1 MKNGSYAWR
10 PARRPELGCWHGRN
24 DLEKCYCVAL
34 LQWTLFTKKHFNFT
48 LWNLNPLRVIN
59 EIDPTAGERKGE
71 GKDESVLAEG
81 PRDVN
86 PE

>member
-1 MKNGSYAWR
+1 M
-10 PARRPELGCWHGRN
+10 
-24 DLEKCYCVAL
+24 
-34 LQWTLFTKKHFNFT
+34 
-48 LWNLNPLRVIN
+48 RVIN